1 MKLKSF
7 CTTRNTAEKY
17 SLTKTGA
24 FRTARTTEEREQ
36 RKACGPTTESSDK
49 SLLLENKIS
58 HKTPNLLNSDTSHLT
73 FRHPKLKFYMT
84 RVTIFII
91 PKRAMHTF

>member
-1 MKLKSF
+1 MGLCEIKKLLYHKKP
-7 CTTRNTAEKY
+7 AEKY

-49 SLLLENKIS
+49 NLLLENKS
-58 HKTPNLLNSDTSHLT
+58 LT
-73 FRHPKLKFYMT
+73 
-84 RVTIFII
+84 
-91 PKRAMHTF
+91 